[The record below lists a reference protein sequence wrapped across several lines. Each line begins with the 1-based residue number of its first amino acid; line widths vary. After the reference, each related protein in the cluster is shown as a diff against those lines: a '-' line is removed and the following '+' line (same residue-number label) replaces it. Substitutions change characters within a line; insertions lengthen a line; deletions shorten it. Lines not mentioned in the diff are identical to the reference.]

1 MRSAEIKRK
10 TNETDIKIK
19 LKIDGR
25 GKGDIKSP
33 IGFFNHML
41 ETLTRH
47 SRFDIVARINGDIE
61 VDQHHL
67 VEDTGL
73 CLGRALNKALGEKK
87 GINRAGFFIHPMDEA
102 LAMVAIDI
110 SGRTFLKFSGNFRGD
125 KIGELKTD
133 VIQDFFAGFANGCQC
148 TLHIQLMCGRSDHH
162 KLEAI
167 FKAFA
172 RALNQACGINNK
184 KIKDIPSTKGV
195 L

>member
-1 MRSAEIKRK
+1 MRKGEIERK
-10 TNETDIKIK
+10 TKETDIHIR
-19 LKIDGR
+19 LKIE
-25 GKGDIKSP
+25 GKGESDIESP
-33 IGFFNHML
+33 IGFLNHML
-41 ETLTRH
+41 ETLSRH
-47 SRFDIVARINGDIE
+47 SGFDINAKIKGDIE

-73 CLGRALNKALGEKK
+73 CLGLALNKALGEKK

-110 SGRTFLKFSGNFRGD
+110 SGRTFLKFSGSFRSD

-148 TLHIQLMCGRSDHH
+148 TLHIQLICGRSDHH

-172 RALNQACGINNK
+172 HALKQACTIN
-184 KIKDIPSTKGV
+184 KDYVPSTKGV
-195 L
+195 I